1 MSEKSR
7 KIIGVTVGTPTPRAN
22 LKQTDPR
29 KADYVKGK
37 DIIPEKV
44 SQLENDAGYL
54 TKHQDISGKLD
65 ASKLPEAID
74 NALAQAKASGAFDG
88 ENGGYYTPTVT
99 QPNANTMRVTFSTSK
114 SDMPS
119 VAAKDVALPSGSPGA
134 PGAPGADGGYY
145 TPTVTQPNA
154 STMRVAFSPSK
165 SDMPSVSAR
174 DIALPAGENGIT
186 PHIGSNSNW
195 YIGNTDT
202 GIKAQGE
209 DVVGI
214 TNIAKRTVAGVEVLY
229 VTLSDGSEKSFTL
242 PSGAKGDPGTS
253 VTITKISE
261 STDSGGSNLVAFSDG
276 KTLTIKNGK
285 DGKDGQDGVTP
296 TKGIDYFDGKDGEP
310 GKDGSDYVLTESD
323 KQEIAEMAAE
333 LVDIPGGEV
342 TEEEHTAEFS
352 NTGFTRPNGSTS
364 PASSGRY
371 TNRISTDGVTKIRG
385 NVGFYSAC
393 STIAFYS
400 ADGTALE
407 SLNVLGTEFI
417 TTGYNYGDG
426 TFELDIT
433 DEKYADAAYF
443 VVSSYRNKDQSGYY
457 TQPMD
462 FSEDYCKYT
471 KAGAAEDVP
480 RYRIGK
486 DTIAFFGDS
495 ITEGGYP
502 ELIGSIT
509 GAAVTNHAVGGAT
522 LASGTDAS
530 THVVEKVNAY
540 TGNDDIICISGG
552 LNDYYK
558 EVPLGTLT
566 AGYSDALDT
575 TTVMGALEAM
585 FRKLFTDHPT
595 AKLYFVITH
604 KAAGTEINP
613 NEDGLTFEDYHDA
626 IVRVLDKYSIPF
638 YDAYSDSGLISNTN
652 APWGETISNL
662 YTTNSDATH
671 PNEAGYLKYYVY
683 QIIGMME
690 NGIGSSKQVS
700 RSALVNDV
708 IAALPVYYG
717 EVEDA

>member
-1 MSEKSR
+1 MS
-7 KIIGVTVGTPTPRAN
+7 KIVSKIVGATVGTTLPKPNWDQKDPEKGDYIKNKPGVVTYTEQSLTDEQKARARKNIGITGTGKDGKDGKDGYTPV
-22 LKQTDPR
+22 KGV
-29 KADYVKGK
+29 DYFDGKDGYTPVKGK
-37 DIIPEKV
+37 D
-44 SQLENDAGYL
+44 Y
-54 TKHQDISGKLD
+54 
-65 ASKLPEAID
+65 
-74 NALAQAKASGAFDG
+74 FDG
-88 ENGGYYTPTVT
+88 EDGRNGRDGYTPVKG
-99 QPNANTMRVTFSTSK
+99 VDYF
-114 SDMPS
+114 DG
-119 VAAKDVALPSGSPGA
+119 KDGKN
-134 PGAPGADGGYY
+134 GADGR
-145 TPTVTQPNA
+145 N
-154 STMRVAFSPSK
+154 
-165 SDMPSVSAR
+165 
-174 DIALPAGENGIT
+174 
-186 PHIGSNSNW
+186 
-195 YIGNTDT
+195 
-202 GIKAQGE
+202 
-209 DVVGI
+209 
-214 TNIAKRTVAGVEVLY
+214 
-229 VTLSDGSEKSFTL
+229 
-242 PSGAKGDPGTS
+242 GTS

-261 STDSGGSNLVAFSDG
+261 STDSGGSNLVAFSNG

-296 TKGIDYFDGKDGEP
+296 TKGIDYFDGKDG
-310 GKDGSDYVLTESD
+310 SDYVLTEVD

-364 PASSGRY
+364 TASSGRY

-433 DEKYADAAYF
+433 DAKYADAAYF
-443 VVSSYRNKDQSGYY
+443 VVSSYRNTSQSSYY

-486 DTIAFFGDS
+486 NTIAFFGDS

-604 KAAGTEINP
+604 KAAGTEIKL

-626 IVRVLDKYSIPF
+626 IVRVLEKYSIPF
-638 YDAYSDSGLISNTN
+638 YDAYSDSGLISNAS
-652 APWGETISNL
+652 APWGETINNL
-662 YTTNSDATH
+662 YTTNADATH
-671 PNEAGYLKYYVY
+671 PNEGGYLKYYVY

-700 RSALVNDV
+700 RSTLVNDV
-708 IAALPVYYG
+708 IAALPVYHG
-717 EVEDA
+717 EVEDV